1 MLDSPGKRLAS
12 FRASIRLSQRAFA
25 AEVGTSHPRIVEMEK
40 GKAALSTAFLAK
52 ISARYGVSADWLLH
66 GIGDMLMPHG
76 GFGGDGSAPR
86 VEPPNRDQPIPA
98 DLVMD
103 QVKYVRVRR
112 MDLDVSAGN
121 GLGETAEGPG
131 EAVLLP
137 RDWLV
142 SRRLAPDMCVLVR
155 VRGDSMAPA
164 IPDGAFLL
172 VNGAE
177 RHSGQPGVYALT
189 WRGEAFAKRLTVLSR
204 TADGRPEAVLLVS
217 DNAAYPP
224 VTIAGPD
231 LAELRIAGRVRAVF
245 AFL

>member
-1 MLDSPGKRLAS
+1 MSAGSVS
-12 FRASIRLSQRAFA
+12 FIESDERTPSKDFILKLSEHYA
-25 AEVGTSHPRIVEMEK
+25 
-40 GKAALSTAFLAK
+40 
-52 ISARYGVSADWLLH
+52 VSADWLLY

-121 GLGETAEGPG
+121 GLGPAEDGPK

-177 RHSGQPGVYALT
+177 RHSYQPGVYALT
-189 WRGEAFAKRLTVLSR
+189 YRGEAFAKRLTVLSR
-204 TADGRPEAVLLVS
+204 AANGQPAAILLVS
-217 DNAAYPP
+217 DNPAYTP